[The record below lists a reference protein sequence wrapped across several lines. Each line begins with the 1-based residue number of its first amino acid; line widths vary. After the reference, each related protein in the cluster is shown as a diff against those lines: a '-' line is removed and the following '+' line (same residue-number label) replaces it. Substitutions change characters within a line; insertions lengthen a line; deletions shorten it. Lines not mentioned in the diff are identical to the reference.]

1 MNPNDDYGWRGLEWG
16 IAGCIVVIMATLAF
30 FAPDLRPAPALPV
43 PVSATY
49 LADSVVGREAFAAHV
64 PINLV
69 LAVRRVE
76 NPRADTLAVS
86 PAGAVGLMQVMPAWD
101 STYLVECGRMP
112 ATNPDR
118 NACVGVRVL
127 AHYLEREGGDV
138 PRALCRYNGAHRLPR
153 ACQAYKDAVLREL
166 ARL

>member
-1 MNPNDDYGWRGLEWG
+1 MSYSTDFGAALGGFTIGFILVVLVVGLFE
-16 IAGCIVVIMATLAF
+16 AAT
-30 FAPDLRPAPALPV
+30 PPPALQ
-43 PVSATY
+43 SLTAEY
-49 LADSVVGREAFAAHV
+49 LADSVVGREAFNV
-64 PINLV
+64 QLPIHLM
-69 LAVRRVE
+69 LAIRRVE

-86 PAGAVGLMQVMPAWD
+86 PAGAVGLMQIMPAWD
-101 STYLVECGRMP
+101 STYLVECGRAP

-118 NACVGVRVL
+118 NACVGARVF
-127 AHYLEREGGDV
+127 AHYLERENGDV